1 MRYLLLLLTIITVCL
16 GSRAERRDSI
26 NVWGKVIDLFTGEEI
41 EKGSLTIYD
50 EQDSIVVIDT
60 IHPSKDAYWGTWK
73 YKEQSGYKLKLPKG
87 GQYRVRFDV
96 EGYSSEPQDLHI
108 PDKQYHK
115 YTREWMQNFKLKK
128 LPKEYT
134 IDGVTVRAT
143 RIKMVVKG
151 DTVEYNADAFN
162 LAEGSMLDKLIEAM
176 PGMEL
181 GDDGVITH
189 NGKKVESLLVNGKD
203 FFDGDPK
210 LALENLP
217 AYTVKKVQVYRR
229 DDEAGYLIKDSV
241 KRDEMKK
248 LVVDVKL
255 KKEYNKGW
263 MVNADL
269 AGGTK
274 GRYTTKL
281 VGMYFTD
288 AFKFIAAGGLN
299 NLNDRGLTNDRGEMN
314 SQVSPMGLHNIKKVQ
329 SGFTY
334 EHEDK
339 LRLAAGFDFTHADD
353 DNETMNSSTTY
364 LTGGDTYN
372 RSRWHGL
379 TKSTQLNFYS
389 RLRNRARSSFLW
401 SRPLN
406 ISYSRNRG
414 NHTSSSATFN
424 DDPMDSYRGA
434 ALDSVF
440 MPVGSTRLEQ
450 ILTNT
455 VLDQTMTETHNTSVS
470 SNASFRFHDPLF
482 GNDMHFDY
490 GFNAG
495 RFGNDSYQHYL
506 LDNRAADNKDYR
518 NIATFAPAHRY
529 DYNFNISYDIELM
542 KNWSL
547 NINYGY
553 NQSYD
558 KSKSSRYR
566 LDSLSGWGEGT
577 THGLGMTP
585 SSRDSML
592 MAMDVRNSYHTSK
605 RFRQNEVR
613 IGSWFS
619 IAEKLSGWIA
629 LPLRM
634 RNSKAWDNR
643 NNISQRKTAN
653 LTSLDPTL
661 HLWYNKQGENG
672 KVSWMNFNYNFNHNM
687 RDASQLLDIYDDT
700 NPLFIREPNTN
711 LRNPR
716 NHHIEFGWG
725 YGNMV
730 HTQNYGFGGSWD
742 VNSNSVA
749 TATLYDRNTGITTYR
764 PLNISGNW
772 SANLNGRFSRNIDK
786 NDHWELATRLSLGY
800 NHSADYI
807 SDTQSDIAQIQRSVV
822 HNYNTSTYAHLKY
835 MFKKTNVMAEGSA
848 NWRVQN
854 SKRENFNR
862 VSAVDFNYG
871 IKANGPIVWGLEY
884 DTEIK
889 MYSRRGYNDASMN
902 DDYLIWNASIS
913 KSLLKGKPLTL
924 RLEVVDLLGQ
934 RSNVQNNINS
944 QGRTETWHNSVPRY
958 ALLHV
963 VYKFN
968 SMAKKKGA
976 KPTEE

>member
-1 MRYLLLLLTIITVCL
+1 MSIFNAFAAADRK
-16 GSRAERRDSI
+16 DSI
-26 NVWGKVIDLFTGEEI
+26 NVWGKVTDLFSGEEI
-41 EKGSLTIYD
+41 ERGSLTIYD
-50 EQDSIVVIDT
+50 ELDSIVVIDT
-60 IHPSKDAYWGTWK
+60 IHPAKDAYWGTWK
-73 YKEQSGYKLKLPKG
+73 YKEQSGYSLKLPKG
-87 GQYRVRFDV
+87 GNYKVRFDV
-96 EGYSSEPQDLHI
+96 EGYSTDPLDLHI

-115 YTREWMQNFKLKK
+115 YTTEWMQNFKIKR

-134 IDGVTVRAT
+134 IDGVTIKAT

-162 LAEGSMLDKLIEAM
+162 LAEGSMLDKLIESM

-181 GDDGVITH
+181 SSDGVITH

-255 KKEYNKGW
+255 KKEYNTGW
-263 MVNADL
+263 MVNVDV

-274 GRYTTKL
+274 ERYTTKL
-281 VGMYFTD
+281 VSMYFTD

-299 NLNDRGLTNDRGEMN
+299 NLNDRGLTNDQGEVN
-314 SQVSPMGLHNIKKVQ
+314 SQISPQGLHNIKKFQTGV
-329 SGFTY
+329 TY
-334 EHEDK
+334 DHEDK
-339 LRLAAGFDFTHADD
+339 LRLAAGIDFTHADD
-353 DNETMNSSTTY
+353 DNETVNSSTTY
-364 LTGGDTYN
+364 LTGGDTYG
-372 RSRWHGL
+372 RSRWHGV
-379 TKSTQLNFYS
+379 TKATQFNFYS
-389 RLRNRARSSFLW
+389 RLRNRAKGSFLW
-401 SRPLN
+401 SRPLGIN
-406 ISYSRNRG
+406 HTRNRG

-424 DDPMDSYRGA
+424 ADPMDSYRGA

-450 ILTNT
+450 MLTNI
-455 VLDQTMTETHNTSVS
+455 VLDQTMTETRSTSVN
-470 SNASFRFHDPLF
+470 SNASFHFHDPIF
-482 GNDMHFDY
+482 GNDMEFNY
-490 GFNAG
+490 GFSAG
-495 RFGNDSYQHYL
+495 RSDNDSYQHYL
-506 LDNRAADNKDYR
+506 LNNRAADNKDYR
-518 NIATFAPAHRY
+518 NIATFAPAHSY
-529 DYNFNISYDIELM
+529 NYNFNVSYDIELM
-542 KNWSL
+542 KNWIL

-553 NQSYD
+553 GQSYD
-558 KSKSSRYR
+558 KNKSSRYR

-577 THGLGMTP
+577 SYGLGMTP
-585 SSRDSML
+585 SSTDSML
-592 MAMDVRNSYHTSK
+592 MAMDIRNSYHTTK
-605 RFRQNEVR
+605 RFRQNEVSV
-613 IGSWFS
+613 GSWFN
-619 IAEKLSGWIA
+619 IADKLSGWVG

-634 RNSKAWDNR
+634 RNSTAWDNR

-653 LTSLDPTL
+653 LTSFDPNV
-661 HLWYNKQGENG
+661 HLWYNKRGENG
-672 KVSWMNFNYNFNHNM
+672 KVSSLNFNYGFNHNL
-687 RDASQLLDIYDDT
+687 RDASNLLEIYDDT

-716 NHHIEFGWG
+716 SHSLDLGWS

-730 HTQNYGFGGSWD
+730 HMQNYGVNLGWD

-749 TATLYDRNTGITTYR
+749 TATLYDRDTGITTYK

-772 SANLNGRFSRNIDK
+772 SANVNGRFSRNIDK
-786 NDHWELATRLSLGY
+786 NDHWELATRLFFSY

-807 SDTQSDIAQIQRSVV
+807 SDTQSDIAAIERSVV
-822 HNYNTSTYAHLKY
+822 HNFNTSTYAHLKY
-835 MFKKTNVMAEGSA
+835 MFKKTNVMLEGSA
-848 NWRVQN
+848 NWQVQN
-854 SKRENFNR
+854 SHRQNFQH

-871 IKANGPIVWGLEY
+871 IKANGPIVWGFEY
-884 DTEIK
+884 NTDLK
-889 MYSRRGYNDASMN
+889 MFSRRGYNDASMN

-934 RSNVQNNINS
+934 RSNVQNTINS
-944 QGRTETWHNSVPRY
+944 QGRTESWHNSVPRY

-968 SMAKKKGA
+968 SMAKKKKA
-976 KPTEE
+976 KGEVEENN